1 MRFTPE
7 RCTTCSVVAGSGFGI
22 LPWMIQV
29 FTGDS
34 FLAKE
39 ALLQEAGLQGLAPR
53 LMPPEPALVAQE
65 ARGGLFGPGGA
76 LVDLRDLSEAE
87 WKPLREVLEG
97 LPPDAMVL
105 LLDPRPTAARSKW
118 YAEKAQKRDYPPPSP
133 KEMTNWV
140 VNRARHY
147 DLRLPGAIVSY
158 LAGLVGGRGSTEQP
172 ALGLE
177 ALDQE
182 LRKLCFVSPP
192 ITLEKVQALVA
203 LDAPI
208 SGFDLVRST
217 TEGKLVQALRCARDL
232 LERGE
237 DPLRILGALSWQYV
251 RVARAWALLQDD
263 PLMGEG
269 LAASA
274 LGLHP
279 YAAKQTLLLARKMS
293 AEAITRALEILMEA
307 EQAAK
312 TGQDMRL
319 ALERAIVMLA
329 RVHQPAAP

>member
-1 MRFTPE
+1 
-7 RCTTCSVVAGSGFGI
+7 
-22 LPWMIQV
+22 MIQV

-34 FLAKE
+34 FLARE
-39 ALLQEAGLQGLAPR
+39 ALLQEAGLQGLPPR
-53 LMPPEPALVAQE
+53 LMPPEPALIAQE
-65 ARGGLFGPGGA
+65 ASGGLFGPGGA
-76 LVDLRDLSEAE
+76 LVDLRDLTEAE
-87 WKPLREVLEG
+87 WKPLREVLESV
-97 LPPDAMVL
+97 PPNAVVL

-118 YAEKAQKRDYPPPSP
+118 YAEKATRRDHPTPGP

-140 VNRARHY
+140 VNRARYY
-147 DLRLPGAIVSY
+147 DLKLPGAIASY
-158 LAGLVGGRGSTEQP
+158 LAGLVGGKGSAENP
-172 ALGLE
+172 AMGLE

-182 LRKLCFVSPP
+182 LRKLCLVSPP
-192 ITLEKVQALVA
+192 ITLEKVQALAA

-217 TEGKLVQALRCARDL
+217 TEGKPTQAFKHARDL

-251 RVARAWALLQDD
+251 RVAKAWALLQDD
-263 PLMGEG
+263 PMMGEG

-279 YAAKQTLLLARKMS
+279 YAAKRTLLLAKKIS
-293 AEAITRALEILMEA
+293 GEAIARALEILMEA
-307 EQAAK
+307 EEAAK
-312 TGQDMRL
+312 TGKDMRL

-329 RVHQPAAP
+329 QAHQPAPF